1 MTRKHDNLTI
11 NYKFNQAE
19 LDARILYA
27 ELQYENATENTR
39 RFDYEL
45 GKEVLV
51 TDAAKVR
58 VVEDSVAQ
66 GLQVFSDKMAEGYTL
81 INTAKDYP
89 TAIVGGGVQP
99 TIVMS
104 LRKPQHVIELRR
116 AEIKKEVEAAY
127 RVELE
132 AKHAEFIEALA
143 EREVAREEQKEIDRL
158 AAIEADKAALRG
170 QRIQALKKELT
181 VEFPA

>member
-1 MTRKHDNLTI
+1 MSEQTQEK
-11 NYKFNQAE
+11 K
-19 LDARILYA
+19 
-27 ELQYENATENTR
+27 
-39 RFDYEL
+39 L
-45 GKEVLV
+45 GIIPLSALV
-51 TDAAKVR
+51 V
-58 VVEDSVAQ
+58 
-66 GLQVFSDKMAEGYTL
+66 G
-81 INTAKDYP
+81 
-89 TAIVGGGVQP
+89 AIVGGGVQP